1 MNDIKADFDTFDSVI
16 LTSGLSTTATAWTT
30 AYLLTYT
37 LYDSW
42 HCHCQAMCHVWLFWL
57 EFQSDLRGQGH
68 V

>member
-37 LYDSW
+37 LYDS
-42 HCHCQAMCHVWLFWL
+42 
-57 EFQSDLRGQGH
+57 
-68 V
+68 